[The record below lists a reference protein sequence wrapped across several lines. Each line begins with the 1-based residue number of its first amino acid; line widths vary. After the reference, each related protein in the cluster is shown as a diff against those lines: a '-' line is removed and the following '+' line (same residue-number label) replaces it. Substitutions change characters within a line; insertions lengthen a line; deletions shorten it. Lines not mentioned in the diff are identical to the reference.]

1 MPDSTIP
8 APVAADPIDRL
19 TLGATDARESAAG
32 GPLVVPAGI
41 CGAIPPPYCLCMS
54 EE

>member
-32 GPLVVPAGI
+32 GVAPTGNGYTVS
-41 CGAIPPPYCLCMS
+41 CMA

>member
-32 GPLVVPAGI
+32 VGATVSYSACTGGVPTT
-41 CGAIPPPYCLCMS
+41 CMA

>member
-19 TLGATDARESAAG
+19 TLGATDAREVVAAVGILSGCG
-32 GPLVVPAGI
+32 GYCCNPLTT
-41 CGAIPPPYCLCMS
+41 CMA